1 MAPLD
6 TTWKE
11 QRPTKFSAIELYC
24 GPLLHTLFFR
34 NLLTTQ
40 SGATRV
46 RCQANVAD
54 ILALNLPRI
63 WEFSLDQFGF

>member
-6 TTWKE
+6 T
-11 QRPTKFSAIELYC
+11 QRGRNKD
-24 GPLLHTLFFR
+24 PLNSLPWNRAVDLFCILSFFAT
-34 NLLTTQ
+34 LTTQ

-63 WEFSLDQFGF
+63 WEFS